1 MNIFAKFQ
9 SQVGKILITAINING
24 PGLAHSDAAARSRH
38 GPDFLCDHDTLN
50 TFISTAGKCSK
61 IHHHP
66 PPTRRAYE
74 VRSKMFIM
82 MHLAWI
88 SFFLTG
94 LIKKWLMMPLEYL
107 PLIPAGVRVSEVR
120 AAARSQTSLGQ
131 RQLSVLS
138 EFLLSAKIVRNG
150 ASSISL
156 ARRSARSGLSPVS
169 RPHSVESPPE
179 TKFSSH
185 ATWKG

>member
-1 MNIFAKFQ
+1 
-9 SQVGKILITAINING
+9 
-24 PGLAHSDAAARSRH
+24 
-38 GPDFLCDHDTLN
+38 
-50 TFISTAGKCSK
+50 
-61 IHHHP
+61 
-66 PPTRRAYE
+66 
-74 VRSKMFIM
+74 
-82 MHLAWI
+82 
-88 SFFLTG
+88 
-94 LIKKWLMMPLEYL
+94 MMPLEYF

-150 ASSISL
+150 ASSIRL
-156 ARRSARSGLSPVS
+156 ARRSARSGLSLVS

-185 ATWKG
+185 ATWKGWKKVSDIERILKDRVYNENSLLKHRKGSFKKGYEFLENSVYNHFQQRRTHTKILI